1 MPKNAYLCPVFMR
14 RQRYIASFLVLI
26 TVLSMTA
33 FNTPLV
39 GKPFNV
45 VDHHAVDSNRSDTFI
60 SQTDIK
66 TEPEKTAQVLT
77 DSIEKNDS
85 TVLSE
90 SDSLLLNLDSLKAQ
104 FDREHG
110 IAPKSGAIQWNDSVA
125 AAEDS
130 INKSKKKNA
139 LEAPVVYEAKDSI
152 TFFMKEKDAYLY
164 GDANVKYQKIDLKSE
179 NIKMNMDSSI
189 VHAVGALDTL
199 GKKYGEPIFK
209 DGGDE
214 YKMETLSYNFKTKKA
229 FISNIYTEQEDGF
242 ITAQEAKKGDDGA
255 YYTRRG
261 TYTTCDEEHPHFY
274 IAMSRM
280 KVRPGKS
287 VFSGPAW
294 LVVEDVPLPL
304 ALPFAY
310 FPITS
315 TYSSGFIMPTYG
327 DESTRG
333 FYLRDGGYY
342 FAISD
347 YMDLKVTGEIF
358 TKGSWGIGTQTTYK
372 RRYKYSGNFY
382 FNYQVTK
389 EGEKNLPDYSVTK
402 NFKVQWS
409 HRTDPKASPNSSFS
423 ASVNFATQ
431 SYEKNN
437 LTSLY
442 NPTSYSQS
450 TRTSSISYSHTFQKI
465 GLSMSSSFN
474 ISQNMRDST
483 IALTM
488 PSLSLSLSRFYP
500 FKRKHAAGKERWYEK
515 ISVHYTGT
523 LSNSITTQE
532 DKLLH
537 SSLVKDWKNGMR
549 HSIPISASFNILKYI
564 NVTPTLNYTER
575 WYTNKVI
582 QSWDDANNQVV
593 RDTIYGFNRVFD
605 YNLTL
610 SANTKLY
617 GMYTPNPK
625 VFGKKL
631 KVVRHVF
638 TPTVSFS
645 YAPDFGDSKWGYWK
659 TYTRTDEEGNV
670 TLVSYSPYAGSLYGT
685 PSQGK
690 SGIVS
695 FDMSNNIEAKIKDR
709 NDSIK
714 KISII
719 DELGASL
726 SYNMAAKTQ
735 PWSNLSTRLR
745 LKWGKTTFNMNAV
758 FQTYAY
764 EFDKNGNV
772 VVGNRTE
779 WSYGRWGRFQ
789 GMSKNLSYTFNNQSF
804 RKIKQSIMRLF
815 GKGEDLDEKE
825 NEEELDDEEEIDDL
839 ETNIDDPNK
848 KNKTKKTSDDGL
860 DKDGYMKFQMPWSFS
875 ISYGISM
882 AEDRTKDINIK
893 TMRYPYSFTQN
904 LNFSGTLKLSSNW
917 NCSFAS
923 GWDFTNKEISMTT
936 VNISR
941 DMHCFN
947 ISCGLVFGPFTSY
960 HISLRAN
967 ASTLTDALK
976 YDKKSSYS
984 SSIQWY

>member
-1 MPKNAYLCPVFMR
+1 MR
-14 RQRYIASFLVLI
+14 RQRLIVSLAVLI
-26 TVLSMTA
+26 LVLSMAA
-33 FNTPLV
+33 FSNPLV
-39 GKPFNV
+39 GKYHFA
-45 VDHHAVDSNRSDTFI
+45 DHHDIGITGSDSTFPMEARDSVGRDT
-60 SQTDIK
+60 
-66 TEPEKTAQVLT
+66 TEK
-77 DSIEKNDS
+77 DNDS
-85 TVLSE
+85 HQLSAN
-90 SDSLLLNLDSLKAQ
+90 DSLLVSLDSLKAQ
-104 FDREHG
+104 FDRERG
-110 IAPKSGAIQWNDSVA
+110 LENRPRAIQWNDSIA

-130 INKSKKKNA
+130 INKRKKKSS
-139 LEAPVVYEAKDSI
+139 LEAPVVYEAKDSM
-152 TFFMKEKDAYLY
+152 TFFMDSKNAYLY
-164 GDANVKYQKIDLKSE
+164 GDASVKYQNINLTSE
-179 NIKMNMDSSI
+179 KMRMNMDSST
-189 VHAVGALDTL
+189 VHATYGLDSL
-199 GKKYGEPIFK
+199 GNKFGKPVFK
-209 DGGDE
+209 EGSDE
-214 YKMETLSYNFKTKKA
+214 YKIENMSYNFDTKKGY
-229 FISNIYTEQEDGF
+229 ITNIYTAQDEGF
-242 ITAQEAKKGDDGA
+242 LTSEESKKGADGV
-255 YYTRRG
+255 YYLKGG

-274 IAMSRM
+274 IRMSRA

-294 LVVEDVPLPL
+294 LVVEDVPIPL
-304 ALPFAY
+304 AVPFSY

-327 DESTRG
+327 DEFTRG

-342 FAISD
+342 FAIND
-347 YMDLKVTGEIF
+347 RMDLKLTGEIF
-358 TKGSWGIGTQTTYK
+358 TKGSWGLGAQTTYR

-389 EGEKNLPDYSVTK
+389 EGEKNMPDYSETK
-402 NFKVQWS
+402 NFKIQWS

-431 SYEKNN
+431 SYERNN
-437 LTSLY
+437 LSSLY

-450 TRTSSISYSHTFQKI
+450 TRTSSVSYSHNFRKI

-483 IALTM
+483 IALTL

-500 FKRKHAAGKERWYEK
+500 FKRKHQVGKERWYEK
-515 ISVHYTGT
+515 ISMNYTGT
-523 LSNSITTQE
+523 LSNSISTKE
-532 DKLLH
+532 DKLMH
-537 SSLVKDWKNGMR
+537 SSLLKEWRNGMK
-549 HSIPISASFNILKYI
+549 HTIPISASFNLLKFI

-575 WYTNKVI
+575 WYTNKVM
-582 QSWDDANNQVV
+582 QNWDEQGQTVAK
-593 RDTIYGFNRVFD
+593 DTIYGFNRVFD
-605 YNLTL
+605 YNLSL

-617 GMYTPNPK
+617 GMYKPNPK

-631 KVVRHVF
+631 QMVRHVF
-638 TPTVSFS
+638 TPSISFS
-645 YAPDFGDSKWGYWK
+645 YAPDFGDEKWGYWK
-659 TYTRTDEEGNV
+659 TYTRTDEDGNV
-670 TLVSYSPYAGSLYGT
+670 SLISYSPYANSLYGA
-685 PSQGK
+685 PSTGK
-690 SGIVS
+690 TGAMS
-695 FDMSNNIEAKIKDR
+695 FDISNNIEAKIKDR

-726 SYNMAAKTQ
+726 SYNMAAERQ

-772 VVGNRTE
+772 VVGDRTE

-789 GMSKNLSYTFNNQSF
+789 GMSKNLSYTFNNQSY
-804 RKIKQSIMRLF
+804 RKIKEKLIRLF
-815 GKGEDLDEKE
+815 SRKEELSNDDLI
-825 NEEELDDEEEIDDL
+825 EEEDEEYEDDL
-839 ETNIDDPNK
+839 ETNVDRTHQSKRAGSN
-848 KNKTKKTSDDGL
+848 SDGL
-860 DKDGYMKFQMPWSFS
+860 DEDGYMKFEMPWAFS
-875 ISYGISM
+875 ISYGVTM
-882 AEDRTKDINIK
+882 YEDRSKDINVK

-904 LNFSGTLKLSSNW
+904 LNFSGNLSLSSKW
-917 NCSFAS
+917 NCSFSS
-923 GWDFTNKEISMTT
+923 GWDFTTKKLSMTT

-947 ISCGLVFGPFTSY
+947 ISCGLVFGLYTSY
-960 HISLRAN
+960 HVSLRAN

>member
-1 MPKNAYLCPVFMR
+1 MV
-14 RQRYIASFLVLI
+14 LV

-33 FNTPLV
+33 FNNPLV
-39 GKPFNV
+39 GKHYGV
-45 VDHHAVDSNRSDTFI
+45 VGHHDVDSATSDSSI
-60 SQTDIK
+60 PSSNILPDSQVSVKDTI
-66 TEPEKTAQVLT
+66 QQ
-77 DSIEKNDS
+77 
-85 TVLSE
+85 SE
-90 SDSLLLNLDSLKAQ
+90 SDSLLLNLDSLKAR

-110 IAPKSGAIQWNDSVA
+110 IEPEKKSHAIQWNDSVA

-130 INKSKKKNA
+130 IRKSQKKSA
-139 LEAPVVYEAKDSI
+139 LEAPVVYEAKDSM
-152 TFFMKEKDAYLY
+152 TFFMGTKNAFLY
-164 GDANVKYQKIDLKSE
+164 GDANVKYQQIDLKSE
-179 NIKMNMDSSI
+179 NIRMNMDSSI
-189 VHAVGALDTL
+189 VHAVGAVDTL
-199 GKKYGEPIFK
+199 GKKFGEPIFK
-209 DGGDE
+209 DGNDE
-214 YKMETLSYNFKTKKA
+214 YQMRALSYNFKTKKG
-229 FISNIYTEQEDGF
+229 FINDIYTAQQDGF
-242 ITAQEAKKGDDGA
+242 LTSEESKKGAEGE
-255 YYTRRG
+255 YYLRGG

-274 IAMSRM
+274 IRM
-280 KVRPGKS
+280 ARAKVRPGKD

-294 LVVEDVPLPL
+294 LVVEDVPLPF
-304 ALPFAY
+304 AIPFAY
-310 FPITS
+310 FPMTD

-327 DESTRG
+327 DEYTRG

-342 FAISD
+342 FALSD

-389 EGEKNLPDYSVTK
+389 EGEKNMPDYSVTK

-409 HRTDPKASPNSSFS
+409 HRTDSKASPNSSFS

-431 SYEKNN
+431 SYERNN

-450 TRTSSISYSHTFQKI
+450 TRTSSVSYSHNFTKI
-465 GLSMSSSFN
+465 GLSLSSSFN

-483 IALTM
+483 IALTL

-500 FKRKHAAGKERWYEK
+500 FKRKHAVGKERWYEK
-515 ISVHYTGT
+515 ISMNYTGT
-523 LSNSITTQE
+523 LSNSISTKE
-532 DKLLH
+532 DQLMH
-537 SSLVKDWKNGMR
+537 SSLIKDWKNGMK

-564 NVTPTLNYTER
+564 NVTPSLNYTER
-575 WYTNKVI
+575 WYTNKII
-582 QSWDDANNQVV
+582 QSWDENTQKVA

-605 YNLTL
+605 YNLSL

-617 GMYTPNPK
+617 GFYKPNPK

-631 KVVRHVF
+631 NMVRHVL
-638 TPTVSFS
+638 TPSVSFS
-645 YAPDFGDSKWGYWK
+645 YAPDFGNEKWGYWK
-659 TYTRTDEEGNV
+659 TYTKTDEEGNV
-670 TLVSYSPYAGSLYGT
+670 SLVSYSPYAGSLYGT

-690 SGIVS
+690 TGSVS
-695 FDMSNNIEAKIKDR
+695 FDISNNIEAKILDR
-709 NDSIK
+709 NDSLK
-714 KISII
+714 KVSII

-804 RKIKQSIMRLF
+804 KKIRDSFMRLF
-815 GKGEDLDEKE
+815 GHGEKVD
-825 NEEELDDEEEIDDL
+825 EEEEDDLDDEVEDEDDL
-839 ETNIDDPNK
+839 ETNRDNPNGK
-848 KNKTKKTSDDGL
+848 KSAKSTDGL
-860 DKDGYMKFQMPWSFS
+860 DEDGYMKFQLPWAFS
-875 ISYGISM
+875 ISYGITM
-882 AEDRTKDINIK
+882 AEDRSKDINVK
-893 TMRYPYSFTQN
+893 NMRYPYKFTQN
-904 LNFSGTLKLSSNW
+904 LNFSGNLKLASNW
-917 NCSFAS
+917 NCNFAS
-923 GWDFTNKEISMTT
+923 GWDFTNKKISMTT
-936 VNISR
+936 VNITR

-947 ISCGLVFGPFTSY
+947 VSCGLVFGTYTSY

-984 SSIQWY
+984 STIQWY

>member
-1 MPKNAYLCPVFMR
+1 MR
-14 RQRYIASFLVLI
+14 SQRFIAFFLVLI
-26 TVLSMTA
+26 TVLSTTA
-33 FNTPLV
+33 LNFPLV
-39 GKPFNV
+39 GMSYRIVGHHV
-45 VDHHAVDSNRSDTFI
+45 VDSVVVDTMDDMSVI
-60 SQTDIK
+60 
-66 TEPEKTAQVLT
+66 PM
-77 DSIEKNDS
+77 DSIKADTAESIKVE

-90 SDSLLLNLDSLKAQ
+90 SDSLLLNLDSLKAR

-110 IAPKSGAIQWNDSVA
+110 IEPQKSKATQWNDSVA
-125 AAEDS
+125 AVEDS
-130 INKSKKKNA
+130 IRKAQTKSA
-139 LEAPVVYEAKDSI
+139 LDAPVVYTAKDSM
-152 TFFMKEKDAYLY
+152 TFFMGTKTAHLY
-164 GDANVKYQKIDLKSE
+164 GNADVKYQNINLTSE
-179 NIKMNMDSSI
+179 NIRMNMDSSTVYAI
-189 VHAVGALDTL
+189 YGLDSL
-199 GKKYGEPIFK
+199 GNKYGKPIFK
-209 DGGDE
+209 EGNDE
-214 YKMETLSYNFKTKKA
+214 YKTETMSYNFKTKKG
-229 FISNIYTEQEDGF
+229 FITNIYTAQDEGF
-242 ITAQEAKKGDDGA
+242 LTSEESKKGTEGE
-255 YYTRRG
+255 YYLRGG
-261 TYTTCDEEHPHFY
+261 TYTTCDEDHPHFY
-274 IAMSRM
+274 IRMSRA
-280 KVRPGKS
+280 KVRPGKN

-304 ALPFAY
+304 AVPFAY
-310 FPITS
+310 FPITGS
-315 TYSSGFIMPTYG
+315 YSSGFIMPTYG
-327 DESTRG
+327 DEFTRG

-372 RRYKYSGNFY
+372 KRYKYSGNFY

-389 EGEKNLPDYSVTK
+389 DGEKNMPDYSVTK

-450 TRTSSISYSHTFQKI
+450 TRTSSVAYSHNFRKI
-465 GLSMSSSFN
+465 GLSLSTSAN
-474 ISQNMRDST
+474 ISQNMRDSM
-483 IALTM
+483 IALTLPSM
-488 PSLSLSLSRFYP
+488 SWSLSTVYP
-500 FKRKHAAGKERWYEK
+500 FKRKVAVGKERWYEK
-515 ISVHYTGT
+515 ISFKYTGT
-523 LSNSITTQE
+523 LSNSINTKE
-532 DKLLH
+532 DKLMH
-537 SSLVKDWKNGMR
+537 SSLIKDWKNGMK
-549 HSIPISASFNILKYI
+549 HNIPISASFNILKYI
-564 NVTPTLNYTER
+564 NITPTLNYTER

-582 QSWDDANNQVV
+582 QSWDDGKNSVV

-605 YNLTL
+605 YNLSL

-617 GMYTPNPK
+617 GFYKPNPK

-631 KVVRHVF
+631 QMVRHVF
-638 TPTVSFS
+638 TPSVSFS
-645 YAPDFGDSKWGYWK
+645 YAPDFGDEKWGYWK

-685 PSQGK
+685 PSKGK
-690 SGIVS
+690 MGAVS
-695 FDMSNNIEAKIKDR
+695 FSVSNNVEAKIKNR
-709 NDSIK
+709 NDSLK
-714 KISII
+714 NVSII

-745 LKWGKTTFNMNAV
+745 LKWGKTTFNMSAV
-758 FQTYAY
+758 FMTYAY

-804 RKIKQSIMRLF
+804 KKIKQSIQKLF
-815 GKGEDLDEKE
+815 GHGKDEEPEEEMEDELDEEDL
-825 NEEELDDEEEIDDL
+825 NDL
-839 ETNIDDPNK
+839 ETNIDDSNK
-848 KNKTKKTSDDGL
+848 QTKRSSESSDGL
-860 DKDGYMKFQMPWSFS
+860 DKDGYMKFEMPWSFS
-875 ISYGISM
+875 ISYGITM
-882 AEDRTKDINIK
+882 YEDRSKDINVK

-904 LNFSGTLKLSSNW
+904 LNFSGNLRLASNW
-917 NCSFAS
+917 NCNFSS
-923 GWDFTNKEISMTT
+923 GWDFTTKKISMTT

-947 ISCGLVFGPFTSY
+947 ISCGLVFGVYTSY

-984 SSIQWY
+984 STIQWY

>member
-1 MPKNAYLCPVFMR
+1 M
-14 RQRYIASFLVLI
+14 
-26 TVLSMTA
+26 
-33 FNTPLV
+33 
-39 GKPFNV
+39 
-45 VDHHAVDSNRSDTFI
+45 
-60 SQTDIK
+60 
-66 TEPEKTAQVLT
+66 
-77 DSIEKNDS
+77 
-85 TVLSE
+85 
-90 SDSLLLNLDSLKAQ
+90 
-104 FDREHG
+104 
-110 IAPKSGAIQWNDSVA
+110 
-125 AAEDS
+125 
-130 INKSKKKNA
+130 
-139 LEAPVVYEAKDSI
+139 
-152 TFFMKEKDAYLY
+152 
-164 GDANVKYQKIDLKSE
+164 
-179 NIKMNMDSSI
+179 
-189 VHAVGALDTL
+189 
-199 GKKYGEPIFK
+199 
-209 DGGDE
+209 
-214 YKMETLSYNFKTKKA
+214 SYNFDTKKG
-229 FISNIYTEQEDGF
+229 FITNIYTAQQEGF
-242 ITAQEAKKGDDGA
+242 LTSEESKKGADGE
-255 YYTRRG
+255 YYLRVG

-274 IAMSRM
+274 IRMSRA
-280 KVRPGKS
+280 KVRPGKN

-304 ALPFAY
+304 AIPFAY

-327 DESTRG
+327 DEFSRG

-372 RRYKYSGNFY
+372 KRYKYSGNFY

-389 EGEKNLPDYSVTK
+389 EGEKNMPDYSVTK

-431 SYEKNN
+431 SYEKKN
-437 LTSLY
+437 LSSLY

-450 TRTSSISYSHTFQKI
+450 TRTSSVSYSHNFTKI

-483 IALTM
+483 IALQL
-488 PSLSLSLSRFYP
+488 PSLSLSLSKFYP
-500 FKRKHAAGKERWYEK
+500 FKRKHAVGKERWYEK
-515 ISVHYTGT
+515 ISLRYTGT
-523 LSNSITTQE
+523 LSNSINTKE
-532 DKLLH
+532 DRLLK
-537 SSLVKDWKNGMR
+537 SSLIKDWKNGMK
-549 HSIPISASFNILKYI
+549 HSIPVSASFNILKYI
-564 NVTPTLNYTER
+564 NVTPSLNYSER
-575 WYTNKVI
+575 WYTNKI
-582 QSWDDANNQVV
+582 MQAWDVDKQKVT

-605 YNLTL
+605 YNLSL

-617 GMYTPNPK
+617 GMYKPSPK

-631 KVVRHVF
+631 QMVRHVF
-638 TPTVSFS
+638 SPSVSFT
-645 YAPDFGDSKWGYWK
+645 YAPDFGEDRWGYWK
-659 TYTRTDEEGNV
+659 SYTKTDEEGNV
-670 TLVSYSPYAGSLYGT
+670 SLVRYSPYTGALYGV
-685 PSQGK
+685 PSAGK
-690 SGIVS
+690 TGSFS
-695 FDMSNNIEAKIKDR
+695 FDISNNIEAKIKDR

-726 SYNMAAKTQ
+726 SYNMAAKRQ
-735 PWSNLSTRLR
+735 PWSNLNTRLR
-745 LKWGKTTFNMNAV
+745 LKWGKATFNMNAT
-758 FQTYAY
+758 FMTYAY
-764 EFDKNGNV
+764 EFDQKGNV

-804 RKIKQSIMRLF
+804 RKFKESIMRLF
-815 GKGEDLDEKE
+815 GHGKDLEDEDIDITEDE
-825 NEEELDDEEEIDDL
+825 DDPNDL

-848 KNKTKKTSDDGL
+848 KPLKEGGSDDGL
-860 DKDGYMKFQMPWSFS
+860 DADGYMKFQMPWSFS
-875 ISYGISM
+875 ISYGITM
-882 AEDRTKDINIK
+882 AEDRSKDINIK

-904 LNFSGTLKLSSNW
+904 LNFSGNLKLSSNW
-917 NCSFAS
+917 NCNFAS
-923 GWDFTNKEISMTT
+923 GWDFNAKKISMTT

-947 ISCGLVFGPFTSY
+947 ISCGLVFGLFTSY

-984 SSIQWY
+984 STIQWY

>member
-1 MPKNAYLCPVFMR
+1 M
-14 RQRYIASFLVLI
+14 
-26 TVLSMTA
+26 A
-33 FNTPLV
+33 FNHPLV
-39 GKPFNV
+39 GN
-45 VDHHAVDSNRSDTFI
+45 HRIGGHYAVDSVGTDTTHPLERTSLADADTMI
-60 SQTDIK
+60 S
-66 TEPEKTAQVLT
+66 
-77 DSIEKNDS
+77 SID
-85 TVLSE
+85 TTTISE
-90 SDSLLLNLDSLKAQ
+90 TDSLLLNLDSLKAQ
-104 FDREHG
+104 FDREHN
-110 IAPKSGAIQWNDSVA
+110 ITPNNSSRATQWNDSIA
-125 AAEDS
+125 AVEDS
-130 INKSKKKNA
+130 ISKTRKKSA
-139 LEAPVVYEAKDSI
+139 LESPVVYEAKDSV
-152 TFFMKEKDAYLY
+152 TFFMGDKNAFLY

-179 NIKMNMDSSI
+179 NIRMNMDSSI
-189 VHAVGALDTL
+189 VHAIGALDTL
-199 GKKYGEPIFK
+199 GNAFGEPVFK

-214 YKMETLSYNFKTKKA
+214 YQMKTLSYNFKTKKA
-229 FISNIYTEQEDGF
+229 FISNLYTAQEDGF
-242 ITAQEAKKGDDGA
+242 ITSQEAKKGNDGA

-280 KVRPGKS
+280 KVHPGKS

-372 RRYKYSGNFY
+372 KRYKYSGNFY

-389 EGEKNLPDYSVTK
+389 DGEKNMPDYAVTK

-450 TRTSSISYSHTFQKI
+450 TRTSSISYSHSFQKI
-465 GLSMSSSFN
+465 GLSLSSSFN

-515 ISVHYTGT
+515 ISMNYTGT
-523 LSNSITTQE
+523 LSNSISTKE
-532 DKLLH
+532 DQVMH
-537 SSLVKDWKNGMR
+537 SSLIKDWKNGMR

-575 WYTNKVI
+575 WYTNKI
-582 QSWDDANNQVV
+582 EQSWDEAGQKIV

-605 YNLTL
+605 YNLSL

-617 GMYTPNPK
+617 GMYTLNPK

-631 KVVRHVF
+631 RFVRHVL
-638 TPTVSFS
+638 TPSVSFS
-645 YAPDFGDSKWGYWK
+645 YAPDFGDSRWGYWK
-659 TYTRTDEEGNV
+659 TYTRTDAEGNV
-670 TLVSYSPYAGSLYGT
+670 SLVSYSPYAGSLYGT

-690 SGIVS
+690 TGSIG
-695 FDMSNNIEAKIKDR
+695 FDVSNNIEAKILDR
-709 NDSIK
+709 NDSLK

-815 GKGEDLDEKE
+815 GHGKE
-825 NEEELDDEEEIDDL
+825 AGEELDDELDDEQDPDDL
-839 ETNIDDPNK
+839 ETNIDDPNRKAK
-848 KNKTKKTSDDGL
+848 KKENSADGL
-860 DKDGYMKFQMPWSFS
+860 DEDGYMKFQMPWSFS
-875 ISYGISM
+875 ISYGITM
-882 AEDRTKDINIK
+882 AEDRTKDINVK

-904 LNFSGTLKLSSNW
+904 LNFSGNLKLASNW
-917 NCSFAS
+917 NCNFSS
-923 GWDFTNKEISMTT
+923 GWDFTNKAISMTT
-936 VNISR
+936 VNSSR

-947 ISCGLVFGPFTSY
+947 ISCGLVFGTFTSY

-984 SSIQWY
+984 STIQWY

>member
-1 MPKNAYLCPVFMR
+1 MR
-14 RQRYIASFLVLI
+14 RQRYIASFLVLL

-33 FNTPLV
+33 LNTPLV
-39 GKPFNV
+39 GKPCTV
-45 VDHHAVDSNRSDTFI
+45 VDHHDVDSAHSDSFSSSPNPHADSLLPSSI
-60 SQTDIK
+60 
-66 TEPEKTAQVLT
+66 PT
-77 DSIEKNDS
+77 DSLAPKDS
-85 TVLSE
+85 VHLSE

-110 IAPKSGAIQWNDSVA
+110 IAPSHSGAIQWNDSVA

-130 INKSKKKNA
+130 IQKSQKKNA

-152 TFFMKEKDAYLY
+152 TFFMKEKNAFLY

-199 GKKYGEPIFK
+199 GNKFGEPIFK

-229 FISNIYTEQEDGF
+229 FISNIYTEQEEGF

-347 YMDLKVTGEIF
+347 YMDLKLTGEIF
-358 TKGSWGIGTQTTYK
+358 TKGSWGIGAQTTYK

-389 EGEKNLPDYSVTK
+389 EGEKNLPDYLETK

-450 TRTSSISYSHTFQKI
+450 TRTSSISYSHSFQKI
-465 GLSMSSSFN
+465 GLSLSSSFN
-474 ISQNMRDST
+474 IMQNMRDST
-483 IALTM
+483 ISLTM

-549 HSIPISASFNILKYI
+549 HNIPISASFNILKYI

-575 WYTNKVI
+575 WYTNKVM
-582 QSWDDANNQVV
+582 QSWDDVNNQVV

-617 GMYTPNPK
+617 GMYTPHPK

-631 KVVRHVF
+631 KVVRHVL
-638 TPTVSFS
+638 TPSVSFS

-695 FDMSNNIEAKIKDR
+695 FDMSNNIEAKILDR

-719 DELGASL
+719 DEIGASL
-726 SYNMAAKTQ
+726 SYNLAAKTQ

-804 RKIKQSIMRLF
+804 KKIKQSIMRLL
-815 GKGEDLDEKE
+815 GKGKDI
-825 NEEELDDEEEIDDL
+825 EEEENLADANADEEEQDADDL

-848 KNKTKKTSDDGL
+848 KGQEKASQTEGL
-860 DKDGYMKFQMPWSFS
+860 DEDGYMKFQMPWSFS
-875 ISYGISM
+875 ISYGLTM
-882 AEDRTKDINIK
+882 AEDRTKDINVK

-984 SSIQWY
+984 GSIQWY